1 MTTVADPRIKFRR
14 ARFFFLFLVS
24 FDFLFVLFGKPPT
37 SFNAFKRGCFLSFA
51 HRLDVCFATVFRVR
65 VAFERD
71 IFDAASDFRVSY
83 AQKLKL
89 VADALVYVSGV
100 SAFLIVAKFVALL
113 RFCTFSH
120 YHDLRF
126 ARARVR
132 VARLAFADPQP
143 TPIRNALRSALVLN
157 PDGLLARLA
166 ELLLALYLAIISPLS
181 PCWR

>member
-1 MTTVADPRIKFRR
+1 M
-14 ARFFFLFLVS
+14 
-24 FDFLFVLFGKPPT
+24 
-37 SFNAFKRGCFLSFA
+37 SFA

-89 VADALVYVSGV
+89 VADALIYVSGV

-126 ARARVR
+126 ARVR

-166 ELLLALYLAIISPLS
+166 ELLLALNLAIISPLS

>member
-1 MTTVADPRIKFRR
+1 M
-14 ARFFFLFLVS
+14 
-24 FDFLFVLFGKPPT
+24 
-37 SFNAFKRGCFLSFA
+37 
-51 HRLDVCFATVFRVR
+51 
-65 VAFERD
+65 
-71 IFDAASDFRVSY
+71 SY

-100 SAFLIVAKFVALL
+100 SAFLVVAKFVALL

-120 YHDLRF
+120 YHDLRL
-126 ARARVR
+126 AWARVR

-181 PCWR
+181 PCW

>member
-1 MTTVADPRIKFRR
+1 M
-14 ARFFFLFLVS
+14 
-24 FDFLFVLFGKPPT
+24 
-37 SFNAFKRGCFLSFA
+37 
-51 HRLDVCFATVFRVR
+51 
-65 VAFERD
+65 
-71 IFDAASDFRVSY
+71 SY

-100 SAFLIVAKFVALL
+100 SAFLVVAKFVALL
-113 RFCTFSH
+113 QFCTFSH
-120 YHDLRF
+120 YHDLRL
-126 ARARVR
+126 ARVR

-181 PCWR
+181 PC